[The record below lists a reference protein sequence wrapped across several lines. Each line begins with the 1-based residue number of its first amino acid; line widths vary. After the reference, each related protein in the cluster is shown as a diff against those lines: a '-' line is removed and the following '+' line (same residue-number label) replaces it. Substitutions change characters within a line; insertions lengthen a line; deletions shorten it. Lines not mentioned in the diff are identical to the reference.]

1 MKATD
6 GITLFAQG
14 PTYCAVCA
22 PRSASV
28 DIIETE
34 VALRNR
40 GDRHAEWK
48 IAVGPIG
55 DGRPNPRD
63 CPHDEG
69 RRHWLVMRVSAW

>member
-14 PTYCAVCA
+14 PNYCAVCA
-22 PRSASV
+22 PRSASI

-40 GDRHAEWK
+40 GDRHADWK

-63 CPHDEG
+63 CPHDEA
-69 RRHWLVMRVSAW
+69 RRHWLVMRVSA